1 MPHVTVLWPRAM
13 SMDHM
18 KAQYA
23 DPRSHTIDFAVA
35 LPLLIVYV
43 MCKTLC
49 VSKYILGLLLQL
61 GSNLL
66 QIGICRL
73 TLRLIATQLNG
84 CPKEVRNNNSRPT
97 NTAAASFTEKG
108 QTGRVK
114 Q

>member
-1 MPHVTVLWPRAM
+1 MPHVTVLWLHAL

-35 LPLLIVYV
+35 LPLRIVYV

-49 VSKYILGLLLQL
+49 VSKYILCLLLQL

-66 QIGICRL
+66 QIGLCRL
-73 TLRLIATQLNG
+73 ILRLTATQLNG
-84 CPKEVRNNNSRPT
+84 CPTEVLDYYQRTT
-97 NTAAASFTEKG
+97 NTVAASFTEKG